1 VDRVFSEDATT
12 QELYSS
18 VCSKVVS
25 SVVNGINGTVF
36 AYGQTSSGKTH
47 TMQGGGEER
56 GVLQLAAEEIFKL
69 IEASEH
75 TDFSIRACYMEIYNE
90 NLRDLLSKDGQ
101 DVVKIHEDP
110 RLGVH
115 IVSKEEVVNSYEDI
129 QACVRRGEQFRAVG
143 STAMNERSSR
153 SHAIFR
159 LTIESRVTN
168 EHGEV
173 SVRSASLNLVDL
185 AGSES
190 VKNTGATGQRAK
202 EGGKINQSL
211 LSLSRVIQQLGE
223 GGSGHVNFRDSK
235 LTRLMQPM
243 LLGNSSMCMVCC
255 VTPAEQ
261 FAEETRS
268 TLQFAARAKNVRLN
282 PEINEVLDKNSELK
296 RCKRELMELRE
307 RQAKMEALAAGGG
320 SGDAAAAH
328 AAAQASAAELAAA
341 KLAAQGD
348 KENLA
353 KQLADTQARLANYE
367 RIIAAEVLGKTD
379 GLVDGDASL
388 LEESLG
394 GFRRHAARPKRHRE
408 TWCPGERGSAPLLLP
423 EASTSGGGNGN
434 GGGSSSGAFQSPS
447 SRGPSTH
454 RRRLSVNGA
463 AEDSLLEQSGAS
475 NDEPSMHGGGSSA
488 NDFQVPALEA
498 MLEKRTEELAE
509 KEAEMEAMYESLD
522 ASEQAALACKQELAT
537 VKDLRAQDAEAYRAE
552 VAAAH
557 EREAALAAQMAELE
571 ADQLELIQEAK
582 DKDAEHSAALEAAA
596 ASATAS
602 SEGAAGDA
610 EAAAAAAARIAELE
624 AQVATLEGEKE
635 ALKMDLEGVVEDLED
650 VTSRL
655 ATSEATLAEATN
667 AAEEA
672 QAQLEAAT
680 AKAAALEYDDADP
693 EYTAELEQRV
703 GRLEVELAE
712 ATDAVAAAAAAAT
725 AKASSDNKAEVRATE
740 AEAKLA
746 TMTEAAAEAATKAA
760 ADIAA
765 METRATAAEAELAT
779 VAEQLVSFQA
789 SMQTAAEEADAA
801 LASKDREMVALTEA
815 VDTAKGELNAME
827 ASHATEVDAF
837 SAELS
842 DLTDQLTAKDA
853 ELSAAHAATATAVG
867 DLEAAQAAAG
877 PASGALVQE
886 LEEAKASVEA
896 LKVCARVRMHA
907 CYVLVHLMAS
917 LTLINETRMHC
928 EIFFSLF
935 WLVWLRL
942 STVAAFQRRPA
953 ARSEQAAR
961 RGARAHHCGSAALA
975 GRLHHSGR
983 GNSATDHRQGR
994 ARERGKKKC
1003 SCTKSVS
1010 LYIPTQKWRSWK
1022 IKAFCCTTNHCM
1034 CVSFLTGWLS
1044 WHSLFPFSVARAQ
1057 GDERS

>member
-1 VDRVFSEDATT
+1 M
-12 QELYSS
+12 
-18 VCSKVVS
+18 
-25 SVVNGINGTVF
+25 NGINGTVF

-75 TDFSIRACYMEIYNE
+75 TDFSLRACYMEIYNE

-115 IVSKEEVVNSYEDI
+115 IVSKEEVVSSYEDI

-307 RQAKMEALAAGGG
+307 RQAKMEALAAGGSG
-320 SGDAAAAH
+320 GGDAAAAH

-367 RIIAAEVLGKTD
+367 RIIAAEMLGKAD
-379 GLVDGDASL
+379 GLMDGDASL

-423 EASTSGGGNGN
+423 EASVSGGGGGG
-434 GGGSSSGAFQSPS
+434 GGGSGASSAAASLLSPT

-454 RRRLSVNGA
+454 RRRLSANG
-463 AEDSLLEQSGAS
+463 EDSLLERSGAS
-475 NDEPSMHGGGSSA
+475 NDESSMHGGGSSSA

-537 VKDLRAQDAEAYRAE
+537 MKDLRAQDAETHSAE
-552 VAAAH
+552 VAAAN

-571 ADQLELIQEAK
+571 ADQLQLIQEAK
-582 DKDAEHSAALEAAA
+582 DKDAEHAAALEAAA
-596 ASATAS
+596 AAAS
-602 SEGAAGDA
+602 SEGAGGAD
-610 EAAAAAAARIAELE
+610 AAAARIADLE

-635 ALKMDLEGVVEDLED
+635 ALKVDLEGVAEDLED

-655 ATSEATLAEATN
+655 TTSEATLTEATS

-672 QAQLEAAT
+672 HAQLEAAT
-680 AKAAALEYDDADP
+680 AKAAALESDADP

-703 GRLEVELAE
+703 GRLEAELAE
-712 ATDAVAAAAAAAT
+712 AKDAAAEAAAC
-725 AKASSDNKAEVRATE
+725 SDADARATE
-740 AEAKLA
+740 AEAKFAAL
-746 TMTEAAAEAATKAA
+746 TEAAAEAASKAA
-760 ADIAA
+760 AEIAA
-765 METRATAAEAELAT
+765 VETRATAAESELAT
-779 VAEQLVSFQA
+779 VAEQLATFQA
-789 SMQTAAEEADAA
+789 SMQAAAEEADAA
-801 LASKDREMVALTEA
+801 LASKDQELAALTEA
-815 VDTAKGELNAME
+815 IDTAKAELSAQAAAAAEVQAQAMATME
-827 ASHATEVDAF
+827 ASHATEVEAF

-842 DLTDQLTAKDA
+842 DLTDQLTAKDT
-853 ELSAAHAATATAVG
+853 ELSAAHAA
-867 DLEAAQAAAG
+867 Q
-877 PASGALVQE
+877 ASGALVQE

-896 LKVCARVRMHA
+896 LKVCNTEIGHA
-907 CYVLVHLMAS
+907 V
-917 LTLINETRMHC
+917 
-928 EIFFSLF
+928 
-935 WLVWLRL
+935 
-942 STVAAFQRRPA
+942 
-953 ARSEQAAR
+953 
-961 RGARAHHCGSAALA
+961 
-975 GRLHHSGR
+975 
-983 GNSATDHRQGR
+983 
-994 ARERGKKKC
+994 
-1003 SCTKSVS
+1003 
-1010 LYIPTQKWRSWK
+1010 
-1022 IKAFCCTTNHCM
+1022 
-1034 CVSFLTGWLS
+1034 FLPL
-1044 WHSLFPFSVARAQ
+1044 LP
-1057 GDERS
+1057 

>member
-75 TDFSIRACYMEIYNE
+75 TDFSLRACYMEIYNE

-115 IVSKEEVVNSYEDI
+115 IVSKEEVVSSYEDI

-307 RQAKMEALAAGGG
+307 RQAKMEALAAGGSG
-320 SGDAAAAH
+320 GGDAAAAH

-367 RIIAAEVLGKTD
+367 RIIAAEMLGKAD
-379 GLVDGDASL
+379 GLMDGDASL

-423 EASTSGGGNGN
+423 EASVSGGGGGG
-434 GGGSSSGAFQSPS
+434 GGGSGASSAAASLLSPT

-454 RRRLSVNGA
+454 RRRLSANG
-463 AEDSLLEQSGAS
+463 EDSLLERSGAS
-475 NDEPSMHGGGSSA
+475 NDESSMHGGGSSSA

-537 VKDLRAQDAEAYRAE
+537 MKDLRAQDAETHSAE
-552 VAAAH
+552 VAAAN

-571 ADQLELIQEAK
+571 ADQLQLIQEAK
-582 DKDAEHSAALEAAA
+582 DKDAEHAAALEAAA
-596 ASATAS
+596 AAAS
-602 SEGAAGDA
+602 SEGAGGAD
-610 EAAAAAAARIAELE
+610 AAAARIADLE

-635 ALKMDLEGVVEDLED
+635 ALKVDLEGVAEDLED

-655 ATSEATLAEATN
+655 TTSEATLTEATS

-672 QAQLEAAT
+672 HAQLEAAT
-680 AKAAALEYDDADP
+680 AKAAALESDADP

-703 GRLEVELAE
+703 GRLEAELAE
-712 ATDAVAAAAAAAT
+712 AKDAAAEAAAC
-725 AKASSDNKAEVRATE
+725 SDADARATE
-740 AEAKLA
+740 AEAKFAAL
-746 TMTEAAAEAATKAA
+746 TEAAAEAASKAA
-760 ADIAA
+760 AEIAA
-765 METRATAAEAELAT
+765 VETRATAAESELAT
-779 VAEQLVSFQA
+779 VAEQLATFQA
-789 SMQTAAEEADAA
+789 SMQAAAEEADAA
-801 LASKDREMVALTEA
+801 LASKDQELAALTEA
-815 VDTAKGELNAME
+815 IDTAKAELSAQAAAAAEVQAQAMATME
-827 ASHATEVDAF
+827 ASHATEVEAF

-842 DLTDQLTAKDA
+842 DLTDQLTAKDT
-853 ELSAAHAATATAVG
+853 ELSAAHAA
-867 DLEAAQAAAG
+867 Q
-877 PASGALVQE
+877 ASGALVQE

-896 LKVCARVRMHA
+896 LKVCNTEIGHA
-907 CYVLVHLMAS
+907 V
-917 LTLINETRMHC
+917 
-928 EIFFSLF
+928 
-935 WLVWLRL
+935 
-942 STVAAFQRRPA
+942 
-953 ARSEQAAR
+953 
-961 RGARAHHCGSAALA
+961 
-975 GRLHHSGR
+975 
-983 GNSATDHRQGR
+983 
-994 ARERGKKKC
+994 
-1003 SCTKSVS
+1003 
-1010 LYIPTQKWRSWK
+1010 
-1022 IKAFCCTTNHCM
+1022 
-1034 CVSFLTGWLS
+1034 FLPL
-1044 WHSLFPFSVARAQ
+1044 LP
-1057 GDERS
+1057 

>member
-1 VDRVFSEDATT
+1 MDRVFSEDATT

-75 TDFSIRACYMEIYNE
+75 TDFSLRACYMEIYNE

-115 IVSKEEVVNSYEDI
+115 IVSKEEVVSSYEDI

-307 RQAKMEALAAGGG
+307 RQAKMEALAAGGSG
-320 SGDAAAAH
+320 GGDAAAAH

-367 RIIAAEVLGKTD
+367 RIIAAEMLGKAD
-379 GLVDGDASL
+379 GLMDGDASL

-423 EASTSGGGNGN
+423 EASVSGGGG
-434 GGGSSSGAFQSPS
+434 GGGSGASSAAASLLSPT

-454 RRRLSVNGA
+454 RRRLSANG
-463 AEDSLLEQSGAS
+463 EDSLLERSGAS
-475 NDEPSMHGGGSSA
+475 NDESSMHGGGSSSA

-537 VKDLRAQDAEAYRAE
+537 MKDLRAQDAETHSAE
-552 VAAAH
+552 VAAAN

-571 ADQLELIQEAK
+571 ADQLQLIQEAK
-582 DKDAEHSAALEAAA
+582 DKDAEHAAALEAAA
-596 ASATAS
+596 AAAS
-602 SEGAAGDA
+602 SEGAGGAD
-610 EAAAAAAARIAELE
+610 AAAARIADLE

-635 ALKMDLEGVVEDLED
+635 ALKVDLEGVAEDLED

-655 ATSEATLAEATN
+655 TTSEATLTEATS

-672 QAQLEAAT
+672 HAQLEAAT
-680 AKAAALEYDDADP
+680 AKAAALESDADP

-703 GRLEVELAE
+703 GRLEAELAE
-712 ATDAVAAAAAAAT
+712 AKDAAAEAAAC
-725 AKASSDNKAEVRATE
+725 SDADARATE
-740 AEAKLA
+740 AEAKFAAL
-746 TMTEAAAEAATKAA
+746 TEAAAEAASKAA
-760 ADIAA
+760 AEIAA
-765 METRATAAEAELAT
+765 VETRATAAESELAT
-779 VAEQLVSFQA
+779 VAEQLATFQA
-789 SMQTAAEEADAA
+789 SMQAAAEEADAA
-801 LASKDREMVALTEA
+801 LASKDQELAALTEA
-815 VDTAKGELNAME
+815 IDTAKAELSAQAAAAAEVQAQAMATME
-827 ASHATEVDAF
+827 ASHATEVEAF

-842 DLTDQLTAKDA
+842 DLTDQLTAKDT
-853 ELSAAHAATATAVG
+853 ELSAAHAA
-867 DLEAAQAAAG
+867 Q
-877 PASGALVQE
+877 ASGALVQE

-896 LKVCARVRMHA
+896 LKVCNTEIGHA
-907 CYVLVHLMAS
+907 V
-917 LTLINETRMHC
+917 
-928 EIFFSLF
+928 
-935 WLVWLRL
+935 
-942 STVAAFQRRPA
+942 
-953 ARSEQAAR
+953 
-961 RGARAHHCGSAALA
+961 
-975 GRLHHSGR
+975 
-983 GNSATDHRQGR
+983 
-994 ARERGKKKC
+994 
-1003 SCTKSVS
+1003 
-1010 LYIPTQKWRSWK
+1010 
-1022 IKAFCCTTNHCM
+1022 
-1034 CVSFLTGWLS
+1034 FLPL
-1044 WHSLFPFSVARAQ
+1044 LP
-1057 GDERS
+1057 

>member
-1 VDRVFSEDATT
+1 MDRVFSEDATT

-75 TDFSIRACYMEIYNE
+75 TDFSLRACYMEIYNE

-115 IVSKEEVVNSYEDI
+115 IVSKEEVVSSYEDI

-307 RQAKMEALAAGGG
+307 RQAKMEALAAGGSG
-320 SGDAAAAH
+320 GGDAAAAH

-367 RIIAAEVLGKTD
+367 RIIAAEMLGKAD
-379 GLVDGDASL
+379 GLMDGDASL

-423 EASTSGGGNGN
+423 EASVSGGGG
-434 GGGSSSGAFQSPS
+434 SGASSAAASLLSPT

-454 RRRLSVNGA
+454 RRRLSANG
-463 AEDSLLEQSGAS
+463 EDSLLERSGAS
-475 NDEPSMHGGGSSA
+475 NDESSMHGGGSSSA

-537 VKDLRAQDAEAYRAE
+537 MKDLRAQDAETHSAE
-552 VAAAH
+552 VAAAN

-571 ADQLELIQEAK
+571 ADQLQLIQEAK
-582 DKDAEHSAALEAAA
+582 DKDAEHAAALEAAA
-596 ASATAS
+596 AAAS
-602 SEGAAGDA
+602 SEGAGGAD
-610 EAAAAAAARIAELE
+610 AAAARIADLE

-635 ALKMDLEGVVEDLED
+635 ALKVDLEGVAEDLED

-655 ATSEATLAEATN
+655 TTSEATLTEATS

-672 QAQLEAAT
+672 HAQLEAAT
-680 AKAAALEYDDADP
+680 AKAAALESDADP

-703 GRLEVELAE
+703 GRLEAELAE
-712 ATDAVAAAAAAAT
+712 AKDAAAEAAAC
-725 AKASSDNKAEVRATE
+725 SDADARATE
-740 AEAKLA
+740 AEAKFAAL
-746 TMTEAAAEAATKAA
+746 TEAAAEAASKAA
-760 ADIAA
+760 AEIAA
-765 METRATAAEAELAT
+765 VETRATAAESELAT
-779 VAEQLVSFQA
+779 VAEQLATFQA
-789 SMQTAAEEADAA
+789 SMQAAAEEADAA
-801 LASKDREMVALTEA
+801 LASKDQELAALTEA
-815 VDTAKGELNAME
+815 IDTAKAELSAQAAAAAEVQAQAMATME
-827 ASHATEVDAF
+827 ASHATEVEAF

-842 DLTDQLTAKDA
+842 DLTDQLTAKDT
-853 ELSAAHAATATAVG
+853 ELSAAHAA
-867 DLEAAQAAAG
+867 Q
-877 PASGALVQE
+877 ASGALVQE

-896 LKVCARVRMHA
+896 LKVCNTEIGHA
-907 CYVLVHLMAS
+907 V
-917 LTLINETRMHC
+917 
-928 EIFFSLF
+928 
-935 WLVWLRL
+935 
-942 STVAAFQRRPA
+942 
-953 ARSEQAAR
+953 
-961 RGARAHHCGSAALA
+961 
-975 GRLHHSGR
+975 
-983 GNSATDHRQGR
+983 
-994 ARERGKKKC
+994 
-1003 SCTKSVS
+1003 
-1010 LYIPTQKWRSWK
+1010 
-1022 IKAFCCTTNHCM
+1022 
-1034 CVSFLTGWLS
+1034 FLPL
-1044 WHSLFPFSVARAQ
+1044 LP
-1057 GDERS
+1057 

>member
-1 VDRVFSEDATT
+1 M
-12 QELYSS
+12 
-18 VCSKVVS
+18 
-25 SVVNGINGTVF
+25 NGINGTVF

-75 TDFSIRACYMEIYNE
+75 TDFSLRACYMEIYNE

-115 IVSKEEVVNSYEDI
+115 IVSKEEVVSSYEDI

-307 RQAKMEALAAGGG
+307 RQAKMEALAAGGSG
-320 SGDAAAAH
+320 GGDAAAAH

-367 RIIAAEVLGKTD
+367 RIIAAEMLGKAD
-379 GLVDGDASL
+379 GLMDGDASL

-423 EASTSGGGNGN
+423 EASVSGGG
-434 GGGSSSGAFQSPS
+434 GGSGASSAAASLLSPT

-454 RRRLSVNGA
+454 RRRLSANG
-463 AEDSLLEQSGAS
+463 EDSLLERSGAS
-475 NDEPSMHGGGSSA
+475 NDESSMHGGGSSSA

-537 VKDLRAQDAEAYRAE
+537 MKDLRAQDAETHSAE
-552 VAAAH
+552 VAAAN

-571 ADQLELIQEAK
+571 ADQLQLIQEAK
-582 DKDAEHSAALEAAA
+582 DKDAEHAAALEAAA
-596 ASATAS
+596 AAAS
-602 SEGAAGDA
+602 SEGAGGAD
-610 EAAAAAAARIAELE
+610 AAAARIADLE

-635 ALKMDLEGVVEDLED
+635 ALKVDLEGVAEDLED

-655 ATSEATLAEATN
+655 TTSEATLTEATS
-667 AAEEA
+667 AAE
-672 QAQLEAAT
+672 
-680 AKAAALEYDDADP
+680 
-693 EYTAELEQRV
+693 
-703 GRLEVELAE
+703 
-712 ATDAVAAAAAAAT
+712 
-725 AKASSDNKAEVRATE
+725 
-740 AEAKLA
+740 
-746 TMTEAAAEAATKAA
+746 
-760 ADIAA
+760 
-765 METRATAAEAELAT
+765 
-779 VAEQLVSFQA
+779 
-789 SMQTAAEEADAA
+789 
-801 LASKDREMVALTEA
+801 
-815 VDTAKGELNAME
+815 
-827 ASHATEVDAF
+827 
-837 SAELS
+837 
-842 DLTDQLTAKDA
+842 
-853 ELSAAHAATATAVG
+853 
-867 DLEAAQAAAG
+867 
-877 PASGALVQE
+877 
-886 LEEAKASVEA
+886 
-896 LKVCARVRMHA
+896 
-907 CYVLVHLMAS
+907 
-917 LTLINETRMHC
+917 
-928 EIFFSLF
+928 
-935 WLVWLRL
+935 
-942 STVAAFQRRPA
+942 
-953 ARSEQAAR
+953 
-961 RGARAHHCGSAALA
+961 
-975 GRLHHSGR
+975 
-983 GNSATDHRQGR
+983 
-994 ARERGKKKC
+994 
-1003 SCTKSVS
+1003 
-1010 LYIPTQKWRSWK
+1010 
-1022 IKAFCCTTNHCM
+1022 
-1034 CVSFLTGWLS
+1034 
-1044 WHSLFPFSVARAQ
+1044 
-1057 GDERS
+1057 